1 MSDLTSLTAVE
12 IASAVAERKLSANEV
27 TRAFLARIDALNPT
41 INAICTP
48 NPGALAE
55 ADEIDHR
62 LARGEGECGSWP
74 PRVLRPNLR
83 DNYRRAITFVDRI
96 FKGTVPADLPL
107 EQLTKYELVS

>member
-1 MSDLTSLTAVE
+1 ME
-12 IASAVAERKLSANEV
+12 G
-27 TRAFLARIDALNPT
+27 TR
-41 INAICTP
+41 
-48 NPGALAE
+48 
-55 ADEIDHR
+55 
-62 LARGEGECGSWP
+62 GSWR

>member
-62 LARGEGECGSWP
+62 LARGEGECGSWRA
-74 PRVLRPNLR
+74 RVLRPTF
-83 DNYRRAITFVDRI
+83 AITTGARSRSWTGSSKAPCPPTF
-96 FKGTVPADLPL
+96 P
-107 EQLTKYELVS
+107 